1 MGLFIVPFTFLG
13 LLNLPLLTVYVLIK
27 EFIALF

>member
-13 LLNLPLLTVYVLIK
+13 LLNLPLLTLYVLIK
-27 EFIALF
+27 DIVAMF